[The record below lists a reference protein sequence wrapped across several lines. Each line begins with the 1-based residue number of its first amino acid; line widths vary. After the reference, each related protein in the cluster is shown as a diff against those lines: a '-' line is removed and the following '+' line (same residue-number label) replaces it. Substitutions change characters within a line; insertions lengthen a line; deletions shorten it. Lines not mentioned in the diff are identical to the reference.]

1 MNEYRPLVL
10 MVEDNLDVLRLNKK
24 YLTKSGFDT
33 VSATTLAE
41 TRKILKTRS
50 PDIVILDIL
59 LPDGNGLTF
68 LPVLKALCDA
78 PVLFCSSQGEDN
90 DMIRGLNAGGD
101 DYIPKP
107 YNVDVLTARVE
118 ALLRR
123 AKREP
128 ETVLT
133 KGDLTLDM
141 TSQSIVVNGESSQLP
156 QKEFA
161 VLLYFVRNE
170 EREIGAVELYQAVWN
185 QPMCDDANAVKI
197 AVTRLRKKIRP
208 AGFDIISMRGIGY
221 CFEKSDSPMQ

>member
-41 TRKILKTRS
+41 TRKILKTRM

-68 LPVLKALCDA
+68 LPELKALCDA

-123 AKREP
+123 AKHEP

-170 EREIGAVELYQAVWN
+170 AREIGAVELYQAVWN

-208 AGFDIISMRGIGY
+208 AGFDIISMRGIAY